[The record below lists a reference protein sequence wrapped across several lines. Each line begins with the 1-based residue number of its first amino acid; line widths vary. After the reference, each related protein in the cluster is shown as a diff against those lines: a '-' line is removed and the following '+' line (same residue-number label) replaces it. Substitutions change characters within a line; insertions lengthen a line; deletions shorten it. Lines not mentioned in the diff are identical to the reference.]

1 MDLGGKLQ
9 FIRKQKGITIEDLAA
24 KSGIS
29 KSSID
34 RIEKNGQ
41 SPTIQKLLK
50 LTECLEI
57 RIEDLISENELEIE
71 LMELLWQ
78 AKKLTKQEVRKVV
91 DMLQVFD
98 QEKQKLKNK
107 P

>member
-50 LTECLEI
+50 LTDCLEI

-78 AKKLTKQEVRKVV
+78 AEKLTKQELRKVV